1 MESNGLPQMIHC
13 SHATYEALQ
22 VFGSF
27 QLEFREELQVKGKPK
42 MKLVDCKHIT
52 RSLTAAQLSVIFK
65 KN

>member
-42 MKLVDCKHIT
+42 MKTYWL
-52 RSLTAAQLSVIFK
+52 LGENQ
-65 KN
+65 